1 MLARSAEGHQIES
14 MASGEVREGN
24 GGRPQQHRQ
33 DEKAAYETWL
43 ARHERANAEAARDRA
58 QEEREHG
65 ESSVAASEP
74 FDPSRIGSSQRPTR
88 WAMRHLERWSERLGK
103 RHLLR
108 LAQKKG
114 RLAQSLDDVPE
125 RMRQVA
131 QQARL
136 ALELLDDFKAG
147 KFRDVPWHS
156 VAILSGAVHYLVS
169 PVDVIPDKLPG
180 LGHLD
185 ELALL
190 SVAVRLTQKDLRR
203 YCKFR
208 GEPESKYF

>member
-1 MLARSAEGHQIES
+1 MPITSAPTTSGRPCSCMSTSWSTGSTASAKPTTSPRGCANASRRRRTSCPAPCTSTCATTLVTTCATTNPRRALCPKRIDAAEPAPLPAVPESRCVLARSAEGHQIES

-103 RHLLR
+103 RHL
-108 LAQKKG
+108 
-114 RLAQSLDDVPE
+114 
-125 RMRQVA
+125 
-131 QQARL
+131 
-136 ALELLDDFKAG
+136 
-147 KFRDVPWHS
+147 
-156 VAILSGAVHYLVS
+156 
-169 PVDVIPDKLPG
+169 
-180 LGHLD
+180 
-185 ELALL
+185 
-190 SVAVRLTQKDLRR
+190 
-203 YCKFR
+203 
-208 GEPESKYF
+208 

>member
-1 MLARSAEGHQIES
+1 
-14 MASGEVREGN
+14 MASGEVRREN
-24 GGRPQQHRQ
+24 GGQPQHRK

-43 ARHERANAEAARDRA
+43 ARHERANADAARDRA
-58 QEEREHG
+58 QEARERG
-65 ESSVAASEP
+65 EPSSASEP
-74 FDPSRIGSSQRPTR
+74 FDPSKLGSSQRPTR
-88 WAMRHLERWSERLGK
+88 WAMRRLEGWSERLGK

-108 LAQKKG
+108 LAQQKG
-114 RLAQSLDDVPE
+114 RLARSLDEVPD
-125 RMRQVA
+125 RMRQMA
-131 QQARL
+131 QQTQL

-147 KFRDVPWHS
+147 TYRDVPWHS
-156 VAILSGAVHYLVS
+156 VAILSGAVLYLVS
-169 PVDVIPDKLPG
+169 PVDVIPDKLPA

-208 GEPESKYF
+208 GEPEAKYF